1 MAEKRTRKKTTKK
14 TTEKSVEI
22 KKEIETAEPLV
33 SGDVIDTSEVIEEIK
48 NDTVVV
54 CSNFP
59 RDIIYVVLDN
69 NGKEVEILIKG
80 NSGNLRGKA
89 AGILPIGAY
98 GITANVPAGAW
109 EQIKT
114 RYCDDARIKKGLI
127 FASTASKA
135 RKEAKE
141 RKDLRNGFEPVEP
154 KQVKVKEFE
163 GN

>member
-1 MAEKRTRKKTTKK
+1 MAEAKKRAVRKPAKK
-14 TTEKSVEI
+14 
-22 KKEIETAEPLV
+22 KKEEVKEVIKEVAEPLV
-33 SGDVIDTSEVIEEIK
+33 SGDVIDTSEPIEEVV

-80 NSGNLRGKA
+80 NSNNLRGKA

-127 FASTASKA
+127 FASTPNKA

-141 RKDLRNGFEPVEP
+141 RKDLRNGFEPIDP
-154 KQVKVKEFE
+154 TKTKVKPNEE
-163 GN
+163 

>member
-1 MAEKRTRKKTTKK
+1 MAEAKKRTRKKK
-14 TTEKSVEI
+14 VEPVV
-22 KKEIETAEPLV
+22 EPLAD
-33 SGDVIDTSEVIEEIK
+33 GDVIDTSEAVEEVK

-69 NGKEVEILIKG
+69 SGKEVRIRIKG
-80 NSGNLRGKA
+80 NSANLRGKA

-109 EQIKT
+109 EQIKQ
-114 RYCDDARIKKGLI
+114 RYCDDVRIKQGLI
-127 FASTASKA
+127 FASTPNKA

-141 RKDLRNGFEPVEP
+141 RKDLRNGFEPIDP
-154 KQVKVKEFE
+154 NKTRVKPNEE
-163 GN
+163 

>member
-1 MAEKRTRKKTTKK
+1 MAETKKRTRKTTKK
-14 TTEKSVEI
+14 KEVI
-22 KKEIETAEPLV
+22 KEVAEPLV
-33 SGDVIDTSEVIEEIK
+33 SGDVIDTSEPIEEFV

-80 NSGNLRGKA
+80 NSNNLRGKA

-114 RYCDDARIKKGLI
+114 RYCDDARIKQGLI
-127 FASTASKA
+127 FASTPNKA

-141 RKDLRNGFEPVEP
+141 RKDLRNGLEPIDP
-154 KQVKVKEFE
+154 TKTKVKPNEE
-163 GN
+163 